1 MSSKIN
7 HVAIVSSQYALLGKF
22 YESLLGMT
30 SSSKVRPHSALTIGD
45 GYVGLNINPRKPGR
59 PAGLDHF
66 GVEVESVEEVFDKM
80 NSKYPSALWVKRP
93 GNRPFAGI
101 TANDPDGNV
110 FDLSQKKM
118 ENRSHVYE
126 DQCGEQNARFISH
139 VAVRTMRPDEM
150 ARFYSDI
157 FGFSEQN
164 GHAGDPSH
172 YLTDGRVTLSVMPYD
187 IRNFVGQSIL
197 PTGMDHIGVTV
208 DDLNA
213 FKIDLDDLI
222 GGNPVMTSPVVGMG
236 KEGKER
242 LALLQRQC
250 PWAEMFISD
259 PDYTM
264 IAVTQRA

>member
-118 ENRSHVYE
+118 E
-126 DQCGEQNARFISH
+126 RFW
-139 VAVRTMRPDEM
+139 
-150 ARFYSDI
+150 
-157 FGFSEQN
+157 
-164 GHAGDPSH
+164 
-172 YLTDGRVTLSVMPYD
+172 
-187 IRNFVGQSIL
+187 
-197 PTGMDHIGVTV
+197 
-208 DDLNA
+208 
-213 FKIDLDDLI
+213 
-222 GGNPVMTSPVVGMG
+222 
-236 KEGKER
+236 
-242 LALLQRQC
+242 ALLMQC
-250 PWAEMFISD
+250 CANQHGKKWASYILKIYLLFPKRGAKALVEH
-259 PDYTM
+259 
-264 IAVTQRA
+264 